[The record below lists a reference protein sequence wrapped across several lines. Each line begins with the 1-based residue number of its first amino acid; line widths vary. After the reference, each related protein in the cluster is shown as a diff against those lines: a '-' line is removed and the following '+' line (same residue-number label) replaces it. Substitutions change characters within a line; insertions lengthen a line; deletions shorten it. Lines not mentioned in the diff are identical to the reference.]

1 MKLQSSGPGSPGAPE
16 GKQRFVAVA
25 SKLDLKYLNG
35 VGEGVSVKSPK
46 VPLEVLMDQSEVHE
60 IRTAN
65 VKLSST
71 LAVWVYHAA
80 VAISTRR
87 ALKRNVGSR
96 TRAPSASD

>member
-16 GKQRFVAVA
+16 GKQRFVAFA
-25 SKLDLKYLNG
+25 SKRDLKYLNG

-71 LAVWVYHAA
+71 LAV
-80 VAISTRR
+80 
-87 ALKRNVGSR
+87 
-96 TRAPSASD
+96 

>member
-1 MKLQSSGPGSPGAPE
+1 MKLQSSGPGPPGAPE
-16 GKQRFVAVA
+16 GKQRFEAFS
-25 SKLDLKYLNG
+25 SKRDLKYLNG
-35 VGEGVSVKSPK
+35 VGEDVSVKSPK
-46 VPLEVLMDQSEVHE
+46 VPLEALLCQSEVHE
-60 IRTAN
+60 ISTAN
-65 VKLSST
+65 ATFSIT